1 MDDYEEIVKKIPV
14 PERAIGPLAGL
25 AARLDYLGPKV
36 QELEN
41 TLSPRVAE
49 LTEEVSKLGYTLSKL
64 ELPEGVAIMPQEMQQ
79 IPFSYNM
86 AALQGVRLSE
96 DAPLSGYI
104 KGVTIHWPDGCNA
117 LVKVK
122 VGHGDKQ
129 FCPREGFLALND
141 ATPTYPF
148 SEWVNF
154 HENIW
159 VEMENTDGANS
170 HAITVTV
177 TLEGTVP

>member
-1 MDDYEEIVKKIPV
+1 MEEYEEIVKKIPV
-14 PERAIGPLAGL
+14 IERAIGPLAGL
-25 AARLDYLGPKV
+25 ATRLDYLGPKV
-36 QELEN
+36 QELEG

-49 LTEEVSKLGYTLSKL
+49 LAEIIGKLEYALRTL
-64 ELPEGVAIMPQEMQQ
+64 ELPEGVAMPQEIQQ
-79 IPFSYNM
+79 IPFSYNIP
-86 AALQGVRLSE
+86 ALEGVVLSE

-104 KGVTIHWPDGCNA
+104 KEITIHWPDGSNA
-117 LVKVK
+117 LVKAK

-129 FCPREGFLALND
+129 FCPREGSLALND

-159 VEMENTDGANS
+159 VEMENADGVNS